1 MSIIEKL
8 KGIGI
13 CFGLFVLSQVGGLLV
28 LLQIR
33 LGSGF
38 TLLQTLLIASLILAV
53 CWGAVVY
60 AYTEGWLSLSLGWV
74 RGQHLKL
81 LLVSYPLVYGASF
94 LGALVMQLQGVTEMA
109 NQETL
114 EGLFTQIPVFL
125 TFMLAGVAAPII
137 EEILCRAAVP
147 ELLFPRYPRLGLLIG
162 SLFFAWL
169 HVPGHLGAWIIY
181 GGMGLVFAWLRY
193 KTGRLEMAIAGHMLW
208 NGVALL
214 ISLFLT

>member
-1 MSIIEKL
+1 M
-8 KGIGI
+8 
-13 CFGLFVLSQVGGLLV
+13 
-28 LLQIR
+28 LQIE

-38 TLLQTLLIASLILAV
+38 SLLQTLMLASLILAT
-53 CWGAVVY
+53 CWGAIVY
-60 AYTEGWLSLSLGWV
+60 AHFKGWLSLSFQWV
-74 RGQHLKL
+74 RPQHLKL
-81 LLVSYPLVYGASF
+81 LLLSYPLVYGASF
-94 LGALVMQLQGVTEMA
+94 LGAMVMQLQGVTEMA

-208 NGVALL
+208 NSVALML
-214 ISLFLT
+214 SLSIMP